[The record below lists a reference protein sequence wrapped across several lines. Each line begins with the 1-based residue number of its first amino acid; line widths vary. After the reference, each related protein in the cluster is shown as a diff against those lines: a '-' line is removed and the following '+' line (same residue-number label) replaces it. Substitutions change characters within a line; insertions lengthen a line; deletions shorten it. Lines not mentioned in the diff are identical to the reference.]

1 MLNVAVIG
9 LGTMGNVHVEAW
21 SRISDV
27 NVAAV
32 SALDREKTEA
42 VASRYGAKP
51 YSQLEALLE
60 QPDIDLVD
68 ICLPTYLHKQFVTK
82 AAEAG
87 KHIICEKPLGLDVK
101 EARDMIDVC
110 EQNGVELYAAQVVRF
125 FPEYVNACV
134 QVKKG
139 KIGNPGIVRL
149 SRGGPFP
156 RAWENW
162 YADEKKSGGLILDM
176 MIHDFDWLRWTFG
189 EVERVMARRVV
200 RSEGTNPL
208 EYVLVTLRTEDGVIA
223 HVEGTWAHPSFR
235 TSFEIAGDKGM
246 IVHDSRDSAPLS
258 LQLRAHEDKGVDP
271 GVAVPE
277 SPLHKDPYQRQLE
290 HFSRCLM
297 TGARPI
303 VTAHD
308 ALKAVEISQAAL
320 KSASS
325 GKPVEI
331 VKYEVN

>member
-125 FPEYVNACV
+125 FSRICECPCTGE
-134 QVKKG
+134 KG
-139 KIGNPGIVRL
+139 QDRKPGD
-149 SRGGPFP
+149 
-156 RAWENW
+156 RA
-162 YADEKKSGGLILDM
+162 L
-176 MIHDFDWLRWTFG
+176 
-189 EVERVMARRVV
+189 VARRPISAGV
-200 RSEGTNPL
+200 GK
-208 EYVLVTLRTEDGVIA
+208 LVCRRKEEWRA
-223 HVEGTWAHPSFR
+223 HSR
-235 TSFEIAGDKGM
+235 YD
-246 IVHDSRDSAPLS
+246 DSR
-258 LQLRAHEDKGVDP
+258 
-271 GVAVPE
+271 
-277 SPLHKDPYQRQLE
+277 
-290 HFSRCLM
+290 F
-297 TGARPI
+297 
-303 VTAHD
+303 
-308 ALKAVEISQAAL
+308 
-320 KSASS
+320 
-325 GKPVEI
+325 
-331 VKYEVN
+331 